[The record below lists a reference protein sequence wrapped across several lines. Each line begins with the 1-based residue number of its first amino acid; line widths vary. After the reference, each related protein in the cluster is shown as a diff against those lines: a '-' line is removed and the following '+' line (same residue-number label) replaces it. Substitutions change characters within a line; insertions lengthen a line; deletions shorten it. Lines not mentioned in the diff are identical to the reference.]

1 MEYDFLLNK
10 LEEVAKIS
18 YPKINVEKKN
28 IILANIILDDF
39 SGKVSELTAVL
50 KYVYQNINLKDKEIA
65 KIIGKISIV
74 EMHHL
79 EILGTIINQ
88 LGMKSCYIY
97 SNHCTFWDASN
108 VYYQIDDIRD
118 VLKNNI
124 IQEQDA
130 ITQYRNL
137 ICKTYDTNIIDNIK
151 RIIIDEK
158 VHKEIFEEL
167 LKNIK

>member
-1 MEYDFLLNK
+1 MEYSDFLNK
-10 LEEVAKIS
+10 LDEVNKIP
-18 YPKINVEKKN
+18 YPKIKVEKRN
-28 IILANIILDDF
+28 IALANIILDDF

-50 KYVYQNINLKDKEIA
+50 KYVYQNINLKNKDIA
-65 KIIGKISIV
+65 KIIGRISIV

-79 EILGTIINQ
+79 EILGRIINQ
-88 LGMKSCYIY
+88 LGMKSCYIS

-108 VYYQIDDIRD
+108 VYYQIDDIKD
-118 VLKNNI
+118 VLKNNMM
-124 IQEQDA
+124 QEQDA

-137 ICKTYDTNIIDNIK
+137 ICKTYDANIIDNIK

-167 LKNIK
+167 LKM